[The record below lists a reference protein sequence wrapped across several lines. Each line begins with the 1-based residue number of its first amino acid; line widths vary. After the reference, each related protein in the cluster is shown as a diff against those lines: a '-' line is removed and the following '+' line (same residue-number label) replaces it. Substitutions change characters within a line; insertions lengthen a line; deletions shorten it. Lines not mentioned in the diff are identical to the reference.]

1 MIGQPITGA
10 RYLLRGLHLITQPG
24 LRRFVILPV
33 LINVLVFTLLISL
46 VAGQFGALI
55 DQWLPTLPDWLS
67 WLNYLLWTLFAV
79 TAAVFVF
86 FSFTLL
92 ANLIAAP
99 FNGLLAEAV
108 ERYLTGHELPSGSSF
123 LQVLKDAPA
132 AMFDELGKMLYFL
145 IWVIPL
151 LIISW
156 IPPFSLVAPV
166 LWVLFS
172 AWMLAVE
179 YADYPMGN
187 HGLKGKEQ
195 RAILRSKRFQSLG
208 FGGLT
213 MAGTVVPVVNL
224 IIMPTAVAG
233 ATAMWVESLNT
244 RGSDIIKQ

>member
-1 MIGQPITGA
+1 MIGESISGA

-24 LRRFVILPV
+24 LRRFVILPL
-33 LINVLVFTLLISL
+33 LINVVVFSLLIGL
-46 VAGQFGALI
+46 VAGQFSGLI
-55 DQWLPTLPDWLS
+55 DQWLPTLPDWLGWLS
-67 WLNYLLWTLFAV
+67 WLLWLLFAL
-79 TAAVFVF
+79 TAGVFIF
-86 FSFTLL
+86 FTFTLV

-108 ERYLTGHELPSGSSF
+108 ERHLTGKELPHADS
-123 LQVLKDAPA
+123 LMQTLKDAPA
-132 AMFDELGKMLYFL
+132 TLLDELNKMLYFL

-156 IPPFSLVAPV
+156 IPPFSLVSPL
-166 LWVLFS
+166 LWVSFG

-179 YADYPMGN
+179 YSDFPMGN
-187 HGLKGKEQ
+187 HGLKAREQ

-213 MAGTVVPVVNL
+213 MAGTLVPLVNL

-233 ATAMWVESLNT
+233 ATAMWVESLNEQ
-244 RGSDIIKQ
+244 GSSLANR